1 METVETWGEA
11 VMLSVT
17 EALQNFL
24 GFLPALIGALLILI
38 LGWIISGLLAGLVER
53 GLQAIGFERAAQST
67 GISGFI
73 QRSGSSWTASA
84 IVAEIVKW
92 FIRLLAIQA
101 AASILG
107 LTQISQIVNAIMLWL
122 PNLVVAIVI
131 VVIGTLIAK
140 FVSGLVRGSTSQMGF
155 TNPDLLASVAYYAI
169 VVFAVMAAID
179 QLRHRRDGGGHAV
192 HRSRRD
198 GRAGRRPGVRARRA
212 ADRGP
217 DHGGLVR
224 QGPRG
229 GREDRR
235 VRPDAE
241 PGGHGVSDR
250 DAGIRR
256 RPECTAGAS
265 TGTDT
270 ADRAH
275 RRLSLTGGCGGR
287 QRCRPPI
294 HARHG
299 EISPLA
305 LPVRMRDA
313 VRPHAAPE
321 RSRP

>member
-24 GFLPALIGALLILI
+24 GFLPALVGALLILI
-38 LGWIISGLLAGLVER
+38 IGWIISGLLAGLVER
-53 GLQAIGFERAAQST
+53 GLKAIGFERAAQST

-101 AASILG
+101 AASVLG

-155 TNPDLLASVAYYAI
+155 TNPELLASVAYYAI

-179 QLRHRRDGGGHAV
+179 QLGIAETVVDTLFI
-192 HRSRRD
+192 
-198 GRAGRRPGVRARRA
+198 
-212 ADRGP
+212 
-217 DHGGLVR
+217 GLVAMVVLAAGLAFGLGG
-224 QGPRG
+224 QQTAAQITAGWYAS
-229 GREDRR
+229 GREAGAKIAEYAQSQSQEGSGSQRAT
-235 VRPDAE
+235 PAPTDAE
-241 PGGHGVSDR
+241 GTQP
-250 DAGIRR
+250 AQ
-256 RPECTAGAS
+256 PPAS
-265 TGTDT
+265 TPRTEP
-270 ADRAH
+270 
-275 RRLSLTGGCGGR
+275 TGG
-287 QRCRPPI
+287 
-294 HARHG
+294 
-299 EISPLA
+299 
-305 LPVRMRDA
+305 
-313 VRPHAAPE
+313 
-321 RSRP
+321 